1 MADENNTSW
10 DYKPGAGDSAS
21 VAVENSASGSPASSE
36 SLTWA
41 AKEFIEHDRGAGW
54 YVVLLIGMF
63 LIAAVIYL
71 ITKDFFA
78 VGAIVT
84 VALIAAVY
92 ASHKPKELTYELSS
106 RTIRVGERTYGY
118 NMFKSF
124 SVAHEGVH
132 TSIIL
137 EPTKRF
143 YPPMTLYFPPEME
156 QQIANNIGNHIPMQE
171 HQPSATERLAHR
183 LKF

>member
-21 VAVENSASGSPASSE
+21 VAVENSASGSPAPLE
-36 SLTWA
+36 SLTWT

-54 YVVLLIGMF
+54 Y
-63 LIAAVIYL
+63 
-71 ITKDFFA
+71 
-78 VGAIVT
+78 

-92 ASHKPKELTYELSS
+92 ASHKPKELSYELSS